1 MNYSIERQVALSYP
15 DCMLINC
22 PRCGFQQPEDKYCAQ
37 CGVDMESFKPA
48 TPPLWKRFF
57 GNPLIQLSLVVVV
70 AGGVGITLYQ
80 KGQQNL
86 ERRVQYLKSSVQ
98 INSTHGTPDLAEAA
112 PVAES
117 NVDSTSQSSEAADG
131 VVDAY
136 KVEPPPASALAA
148 APTPGTSPTPAP
160 ETDSKNPRNVAR
172 TGAHLIV
179 YYAEVPRSRLN
190 AIFTASRSTGQF
202 MNFNEYTAGILP
214 DFKKNVLDQSDIQ
227 ILHKEDRT
235 LSTSRTLQW
244 SYAAKNRMNPSME
257 IGLTTFFELSDL
269 ENNSL
274 RGNLEIQRNWLE
286 PSPNGS
292 FELQR
297 KSFPAIF
304 EIGGET
310 GFFMSGVLPPGSGID
325 RPIED
330 DLMNFEIYKIL
341 RSPRFRAGQSEFVIF
356 VDFEKGN

>member
-48 TPPLWKRFF
+48 TPPAWKRFI

-86 ERRVQYLKSSVQ
+86 ERRVQYLKSTVQ
-98 INSTHGTPDLAEAA
+98 INSTSGVTDLPEAL
-112 PVAES
+112 PVAEAS
-117 NVDSTSQSSEAADG
+117 SESTSQSSEAADG

-136 KVEPPPASALAA
+136 KVEPPPATAALAVA
-148 APTPGTSPTPAP
+148 ATPGASPTPSP
-160 ETDSKNPRNVAR
+160 TAR

-179 YYAEVPRSRLN
+179 YYAEVPRGRLN
-190 AIFTASRSTGQF
+190 TIFTVSRSTGQF

-214 DFKKNVLDQSDIQ
+214 DFKKNVLDHSDIV

-235 LSTSRTLQW
+235 LSASRTLQW

-286 PSPNGS
+286 PSPSGTL
-292 FELQR
+292 ELQR

-310 GFFMSGVLPPGSGID
+310 GFFMSGVLPPGPGID